1 MVAVPDI
8 VVFPVMEAVP
18 ATVAFPNIDVFPPT
32 VSNPRTFVSL
42 RNREKVAHSTHGFA
56 DPAEKR
62 KALAVVLL
70 AEMKE
75 PVMSC
80 SSVVMLFVN
89 GWVLIT
95 LTETD

>member
-1 MVAVPDI
+1 
-8 VVFPVMEAVP
+8 MEAVP

-42 RNREKVAHSTHGFA
+42 RNREKVAHSTHGLA
-56 DPAEKR
+56 DEAEKR
-62 KALAVVLL
+62 KAFAVVLF

-80 SSVVMLFVN
+80 NSSPMAFVK
-89 GWVLIT
+89 GSAEIT
-95 LTETD
+95 LTDVD